1 MKRDIPEVLQTSAMD
16 CGPAA
21 LAALLQGCD
30 IPASYGRLRE
40 ICQTS
45 VDGTSLDTLEQVA
58 QKLGLDARQI
68 LLPREVA
75 LEPQNLPALLVVQ
88 REDQGLHFVVAWRR
102 SGHQVQ
108 VMDPSR
114 GRIWLSVSSVL
125 RRMYVHVQPMPG
137 VAWRRWAA
145 GPTGLELLCGW
156 MDGLGLSQKQQEE
169 QLEAA
174 LADPGW
180 EGFAALF
187 ACLRLLRLLKEEGEL
202 KEATTLLARLLPLA
216 RAEAHDPRSVP
227 YDFWPVHPA
236 DEGVAVVGVVGL
248 VVRGRHPTEALGEL
262 GGELA
267 AVLQHREPSPW
278 PLVAQTLRASEPRLG
293 LRLGVLVAGLA
304 GGALLELLF
313 WRLLVELG
321 TVLGSPPGRVLA
333 LGAGALLAAA
343 LLCLRWAG
351 DSEMLRLGRHVE
363 LRLRVALLSHLPR
376 LGDRYFHSRPVSD
389 LAERAHALHLLRNLP
404 AGLFQALRALV
415 DLVVT
420 ITILGLLL
428 PASLPLTIAISLISL
443 GIPWVLQRG
452 MQEAAQRQGGLAG
465 AVARVGLDAL
475 AGGVALRTH
484 GAGSA
489 LAVEYEGLLVELVRA
504 GRALQRVAVG
514 SAVLGSV
521 VGSLGIAALL
531 SLGAY
536 QESLS
541 LLYLL
546 FAMRLPMIG
555 QGLGTVFLQL
565 PATRAHLLR
574 LLEPLSTPVE
584 PVPEGTAPPL
594 PNGAL
599 NLELVGVQVEA
610 AGHPLLN
617 GVDLRVAPGEHVAI
631 VGRSGAG
638 KSTLLSLFL
647 GWNRACAGELRVGG
661 RPLDGALLEQLRSRV
676 AWVDPAIQ
684 LWNRSLLDN
693 LRYGS
698 EGISGDDAA
707 LLERAE
713 LRGLLG
719 RLPEGLQTPLGEG
732 GTRLSGGEGQR
743 VRLARA
749 MRRPQPGLVL
759 LDEPFRGLDRGA
771 RHRLLAESRR
781 TWVDSTLLCITHDMS
796 ETLDFPRVLV
806 VEEGRI
812 VEDGAPSDLMK
823 KQGRYATLLRAEEQL
838 RAELWEGATWRR
850 LRVEAGH
857 VHEERP

>member
-21 LAALLQGCD
+21 LAALLQGCE

-40 ICQTS
+40 VCQTS

-68 LLPREVA
+68 LLPREVV

-88 REDQGLHFVVAWRR
+88 KEDQGLHFVVAWRR
-102 SGHQVQ
+102 SGQQVQ

-114 GRIWLSVSSVL
+114 GRIWVSVGSLL
-125 RRMYVHVQPMPG
+125 RRIYVHVQPMPG
-137 VAWRRWAA
+137 AAWRRWAA

-156 MDGLGLSQKQQEE
+156 MDGLGFTQKQQEE

-180 EGFAALF
+180 EGLAALF
-187 ACLRLLRLLKEEGEL
+187 ACLRLVRLLKEEGALREGPP
-202 KEATTLLARLLPLA
+202 LLARLLPLA

-236 DEGVAVVGVVGL
+236 DEGVVAVGVVGL
-248 VVRGRHPTEALGEL
+248 VVRGRHPTAAAVEL

-267 AVLQHREPSPW
+267 AVLHHKEPSPW
-278 PLVAQTLRASEPRLG
+278 PLVAQTLRAAEPYLG
-293 LRLGVLVAGLA
+293 LRVGTLVAGLA

-313 WRLLVELG
+313 WRLLLELG

-343 LLCLRWAG
+343 LLGLRWAA
-351 DSEMLRLGRHVE
+351 DSELLRLGRQLE

-404 AGLFQALRALV
+404 PALFQGLRAGV

-420 ITILGLLL
+420 ITVLGLLL
-428 PASLPLTIAISLISL
+428 PASLPLTVAVSLISL
-443 GIPWVLQRG
+443 GIPWALQRG

-475 AGGVALRTH
+475 SGGVALRTH

-489 LAVEYEGLLVELVRA
+489 LEVEYEGLLVELVRA

-514 SAVLGSV
+514 SAVLGSA
-521 VGSLGIAALL
+521 VGSLGVAALL

-555 QGLGTVFLQL
+555 QSVGSVFLQL
-565 PATRAHLLR
+565 PGTRAHLLR

-584 PVPEGTAPPL
+584 PTVEGEATPL
-594 PNGAL
+594 IEGAL
-599 NLELVGVQVEA
+599 ELELVGVQVEA
-610 AGHPLLN
+610 AGHPLLA
-617 GVDLRVAPGEHVAI
+617 GVDLRVAPGEHVAV

-647 GWNRACAGELRVGG
+647 GWNRACAGDLRVGG
-661 RPLDGALLEQLRSRV
+661 QRLDAALLRRLRSRV

-684 LWNRSLLDN
+684 LWNRSLLEN

-713 LRGLLG
+713 LRDLLG

-732 GTRLSGGEGQR
+732 GSRLSGGEGQR

-759 LDEPFRGLDRGA
+759 LDEPFRGLDRAA
-771 RHRLLAESRR
+771 RQRLLGESRR
-781 TWVDSTLLCITHDMS
+781 TWAGSTLLCVTHDLS

-812 VEDGAPSDLMK
+812 VEDGAPRELLQ

-838 RAELWEGATWRR
+838 RAELWEGASWRR
-850 LRVEAGH
+850 LRVEAGQL
-857 VHEERP
+857 HEDRP